1 MGLQI
6 KKNKAIIA
14 LLAVTCLLG
23 AAGAVYASGG
33 EGKSMMEGSLSP
45 AKLKDF
51 GWRVMNFVALMI
63 ILIKYVKPPLLNAL
77 AGRKQTIADQFEDLT
92 ERKAEV
98 EQNYQKCEEKLS
110 KIDDQVNSIL
120 ENAKA
125 QAEAE
130 KSRIIAD
137 AERSAEDIKRK
148 GTMAVQFELS
158 AARQQLQTEIAEQ
171 ATAMAE
177 GLIKDNLQES
187 DQNIII
193 EDYLEKVG
201 AMQ

>member
-1 MGLQI
+1 MGLRV
-6 KKNKAIIA
+6 KRNKVVIG
-14 LLAVTCLLG
+14 LLTVACMLG
-23 AAGAVYASGG
+23 VAGAVYASGG
-33 EGKSMMEGSLSP
+33 EKSMLEGSLSP

-51 GWRVMNFVALMI
+51 GWRLMNFAALMI
-63 ILIKYVKPPLLNAL
+63 ILLKFLKQPLVNAL
-77 AGRKQTIADQFEDLT
+77 AGRKQTIADQFEDLN

-130 KSRIIAD
+130 KNRIITD

-148 GTMAVQFELS
+148 ATMAVQFELS
-158 AARQQLQTEIAEQ
+158 AAKQLLQTEIAEQ
-171 ATAMAE
+171 AAAMAE
-177 GLIKDNLQES
+177 SLIKENLQES
-187 DQNIII
+187 DQNSII
-193 EDYLEKVG
+193 EDYLDKVG
-201 AMQ
+201 AIQ